1 MHVRTLQ
8 GYDAVALSGAGRF
21 VVGLD
26 VCDAALQKA
35 KQVTTYI
42 ERVNLHQVI

>member
-1 MHVRTLQ
+1 MQ

-26 VCDAALQKA
+26 VCDAAIQKA
-35 KQVTTYI
+35 RQVDHAFPSKNGQI
-42 ERVNLHQVI
+42 

>member
-1 MHVRTLQ
+1 LHWQ

-26 VCDAALQKA
+26 VCDAAIQKA
-35 KQVTTYI
+35 KQVTK
-42 ERVNLHQVI
+42 VNNVLYYFCSSA